1 MSVDVVRDAPHV
13 QHPPVDPNVVVPD
26 AVRRAAA
33 AAEQYYTKDPAAAP
47 APAKDAVAQ
56 PAPQLQPAQ
65 QPAPVTAPVSEEHG
79 DPNDGTWKHKFESQR
94 GRITSLSNK
103 ERQMEQQLHEMAREL
118 AQSNQY
124 ITAMRQQ
131 QTAPAPVRYVSDEE
145 QQAYGEFVD
154 VAKKASLEVLS
165 PELQALRSEL
175 NSIKQETHN
184 QKVNNVYTELSRTLP
199 NWSQIN
205 QHPEFSRWL
214 DLRDPISGNIRRVL
228 LNGAFQAA
236 NAARVVAIFNGFVA
250 ENAALRPASQAPQL
264 TAPGQPAPGRQPV
277 VNLETLAA
285 PGRARSTPAGAA
297 AEKPVYSR
305 ADIDA
310 FYRDVRRNVYAGREN
325 EKLAREIDIYAA
337 QREGRVQ

>member
-1 MSVDVVRDAPHV
+1 MPVDIVRDAPGV
-13 QHPPVDPNVVVPD
+13 VHPPVDPNVVIPE

-33 AAEQYYTKDPAAAP
+33 AAEQYYAKDPAAEP
-47 APAKDAVAQ
+47 APAKEAVAQ
-56 PAPQLQPAQ
+56 PAPQLQPAE
-65 QPAPVTAPVSEEHG
+65 QPAPVTAPVTQDDEQSYE
-79 DPNDGTWKHKFESQR
+79 HKFKSQQ
-94 GRITSLSNK
+94 GRITALNAHQ
-103 ERQMEQQLHEMAREL
+103 RQMEQQLHEMAREL
-118 AQSNQY
+118 AQSNQF
-124 ITAMRQQ
+124 ITSMRQQ

-154 VAKKASLEVLS
+154 VSKKAALEVLN

-175 NSIKQETHN
+175 NGLKQETHN
-184 QKVNNVYTELSRTLP
+184 QKVNNVYTELSRILP

-250 ENAALRPASQAPQL
+250 ENAALRPASPAPQL
-264 TAPGQPAPGRQPV
+264 TAPAQPAPIRQPV
-277 VNLETLAA
+277 VSLETLAA